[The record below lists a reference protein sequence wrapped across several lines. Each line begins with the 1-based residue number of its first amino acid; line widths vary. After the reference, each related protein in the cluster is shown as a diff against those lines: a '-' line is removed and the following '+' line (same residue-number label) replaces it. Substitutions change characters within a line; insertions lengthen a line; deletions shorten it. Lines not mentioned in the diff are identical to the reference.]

1 MGTGNLDMKVAS
13 ISCGNFHTVLL
24 TADGRVFAFGSN
36 CHGQLGCGDA
46 RSRHQPV
53 QVILPAD
60 IKVAQVAAG
69 ANHSVLRTTDG
80 AVYTFGAHK
89 CGQLIR

>member
-1 MGTGNLDMKVAS
+1 MKVAS